1 LVGDRHTQGTARDAH
16 SQATSALGDGLRAWR
31 ARYPHLAECPVRNVL
46 DRISGKWHTLLIS
59 ALVDGPLRFGEL
71 KRALP
76 DISQRMLTQSLRDLQ
91 RDGLIARRVYPTMP
105 PSVDYRLTDLGRSLI
120 EPLAGLIRWAEAQ
133 AEAIAGAREAFDK
146 AA

>member
-1 LVGDRHTQGTARDAH
+1 MQGTGRGPRNEAA
-16 SQATSALGDGLRAWR
+16 STLGGGLRAWR
-31 ARYPHLAECPVRNVL
+31 ARYPDLADCPVRNVL
-46 DRISGKWHTLLIS
+46 DRISGKWHTLLIT
-59 ALVDGPLRFGEL
+59 ALIDGPLRFGQL

-91 RDGLIARRVYPTMP
+91 RDGLIARRVYPTVP

-133 AEAIAGAREAFDK
+133 AEAIAGARQEFD
-146 AA
+146 AAA

>member
-1 LVGDRHTQGTARDAH
+1 MPVDRHFKGTSPPAGERSISLSH
-16 SQATSALGDGLRAWR
+16 RLGGWR
-31 ARYPHLAECPVRNVL
+31 ARYPDLANCPVRNVL
-46 DRISGKWHTLLIS
+46 DRIGGKWHTLLIG

-91 RDGLIARRVYPTMP
+91 RDGLIARRVYPTAP

-120 EPLAGLIRWAEAQ
+120 EPLSGLIQWAEER
-133 AEAIAGAREAFDK
+133 AETIEAARQAFDQ